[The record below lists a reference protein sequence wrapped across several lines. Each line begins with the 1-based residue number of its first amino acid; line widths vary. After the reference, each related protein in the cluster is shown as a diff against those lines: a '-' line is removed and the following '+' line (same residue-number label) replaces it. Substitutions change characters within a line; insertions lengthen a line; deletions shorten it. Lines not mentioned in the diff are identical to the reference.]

1 LIDKQ
6 NVWKKIAITI
16 KNSKN
21 FELINIIIKNI
32 KIDNIV
38 IIPLLSNKEIK
49 TEIKE
54 TNLFYLLQN
63 NNITKKLIMKLFS
76 KQEIL
81 NTIKILLN
89 NTILNKNIILK
100 QYFINFYIENIETYN
115 IEELKYILNNY
126 TLEQFQINKI
136 YRYNYHKLFESIK
149 NDNVNFNKFFKTFE
163 NFENKEV
170 TSFFK
175 KEEHLFYYFLSQKK
189 NNEKLKNMFIKEYI
203 FNLKKFIIFSIKNDK
218 YIYLKV
224 YLSKLKELEIEDI
237 NEIEKNVNTFLKIS
251 EEKSINNNLI
261 LFKINKI
268 KTLFEQYLFL
278 NKEYQDDN
286 DFDYYLEN
294 NIKYIDF
301 YSEINIDMFF
311 ELLETFIYEEE
322 IDKIIFVLKI
332 ILKKGIE
339 KDKRTEFKNI
349 LTHEFFYDHQEQII
363 VEFRNIFIEI
373 FNSIEFDLNYNID
386 EEYRL
391 GNNIK
396 FLYEKIY
403 YKDINYK
410 NLKYVLRT
418 LKKQDLF
425 SFLYN
430 NNLLEVFFRSKEIN
444 IISFEET
451 TQFIIEYINKI
462 KTERIELNEEE
473 RNFLKYN
480 LIYLMINNPYIDKN
494 YHFKFYKYYNYN
506 LFLKKG
512 LLENKNLSFI
522 VLYKSLSNIEELK
535 YLINNN
541 SLFEE
546 FQF

>member
-1 LIDKQ
+1 MIDKQ